1 MSMAE
6 VLNSRQQKLIQEN
19 LRTNP
24 ESAQTRTWTQS
35 RQIASKTCW
44 TPASSVTQ
52 GQNIASILLMPNIVR
67 MLVLIH

>member
-24 ESAQTRTWTQS
+24 ESAQSRTWTQS
-35 RQIASKTCW
+35 RQITSKTYW
-44 TPASSVTQ
+44 TPASSVIQ
-52 GQNIASILLMPNIVR
+52 GQNIASILLMPTSTNII
-67 MLVLIH
+67 VL